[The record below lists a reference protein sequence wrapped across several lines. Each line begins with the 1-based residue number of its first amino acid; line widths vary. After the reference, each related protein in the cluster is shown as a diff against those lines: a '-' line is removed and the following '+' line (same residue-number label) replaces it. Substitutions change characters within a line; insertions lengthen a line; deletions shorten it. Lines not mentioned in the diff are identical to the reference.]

1 LEKLCALKDSFREAK
16 ERPPKVVF
24 YGAPNAG
31 KSSLINALVAQE
43 RLLVSSVA
51 GTTRDFVE
59 VPIVLPGG
67 AAVLVD
73 TAGIAEQAASE
84 LDQAAMQKSEQA
96 LREADLKILVAP
108 PGDHPQ
114 LPEQPDL
121 TVCTKMD
128 LVEVSAISTT
138 LNDRSALRSLSVVE
152 GSISVSSKTGENI
165 EELKNI
171 LSQKL
176 FPTLPDEGYWVANK
190 RQLRAIEEACE
201 GAERA
206 ILLCEEDEPPVE
218 LLAFEMQT
226 VRDALRSVVG
236 EITNEAV
243 LSEIFENF
251 CVGK

>member
-1 LEKLCALKDSFREAK
+1 LKESFREAP
-16 ERPPKVVF
+16 ERPPRAVF

-59 VPIVLPGG
+59 VPIVLAGG
-67 AAVLVD
+67 TAVLVD

-108 PGDHPQ
+108 ITGGHPQ
-114 LPEQPDL
+114 TPEQPDL
-121 TVCTKMD
+121 IVCTKMD
-128 LVEVSAISTT
+128 LIERERATARVAPTGSAYGN
-138 LNDRSALRSLSVVE
+138 L
-152 GSISVSSKTGENI
+152 ISVSSKTGENI
-165 EELKNI
+165 EELKKI

-176 FPTLPDEGYWVANK
+176 FPALPDEGYWVANK
-190 RQLRAIEEACE
+190 RQLRAIEEAYE
-201 GAERA
+201 GTERA
-206 ILLCEEDEPPVE
+206 ILLCEEEEPPVE